1 LLPYLISCHWVN
13 DTSEDKPVEESEG
26 GGGSL
31 TDSMEPAGRSYHIV
45 LQLLEA
51 VFLNNNFGTRISGGF
66 LDRVLIEDGAF
77 GGSFE
82 EVAGERRECVT
93 PAASFI
99 AYKKDRGGRGR
110 R

>member
-1 LLPYLISCHWVN
+1 M
-13 DTSEDKPVEESEG
+13 EESEG

-66 LDRVLIEDGAF
+66 LDRVLIEDGALWRELRR
-77 GGSFE
+77 SRTRA
-82 EVAGERRECVT
+82 AGVRHACCEFYRL
-93 PAASFI
+93 
-99 AYKKDRGGRGR
+99 
-110 R
+110 